1 MQSLP
6 SSSAGHSWPGAPQ
19 QEQHSQG
26 PAGSQCPEA
35 PQGAHRGCPRCHSLS
50 PGVRISQLECAAAL
64 EVLEEPPRE
73 CISLTLSLG
82 AAGAVGSQA
91 PSARS
96 KPGTHILCSLSVSW
110 RRKPKLSKISA
121 MCSKSEHDSV
131 ISCEGRRAV
140 LATIPVS
147 PKLMGM
153 DLFSAYLFCGCLFH
167 DISSIS

>member
-1 MQSLP
+1 M
-6 SSSAGHSWPGAPQ
+6 
-19 QEQHSQG
+19 
-26 PAGSQCPEA
+26 
-35 PQGAHRGCPRCHSLS
+35 
-50 PGVRISQLECAAAL
+50 RISQLECGAAL

-82 AAGAVGSQA
+82 LQELWAAKHRVLGASLAHTSFV
-91 PSARS
+91 
-96 KPGTHILCSLSVSW
+96 LSVSW